1 MKTFLGFVTG
11 MFTGALAFAALAFA
25 ALELYC
31 MQGDEDYTK
40 RLVKFAGYDGVFLI
54 KSKKEDEAK

>member
-11 MFTGALAFAALAFA
+11 MLTGAIAYA
-25 ALELYC
+25 ALEQYC
-31 MQGDEDYTK
+31 MQVDEDYAK
-40 RLVKFAGYDGVFLI
+40 RVVKFAGYDNVFLI

>member
-11 MFTGALAFAALAFA
+11 FLTGAIAFA
-25 ALELYC
+25 ALEQYC
-31 MQGDEDYTK
+31 MQVDEDYAK
-40 RLVKFAGYDGVFLI
+40 RVMKFAGYDGVFLI

>member
-11 MFTGALAFAALAFA
+11 MFTGALGFA

-31 MQGDEDYTK
+31 MRVDEDYTK
-40 RLVKFAGYDGVFLI
+40 RLMKFAGYEHVFLI

>member
-11 MFTGALAFAALAFA
+11 MFTGALAFAT
-25 ALELYC
+25 LELYC
-31 MQGDEDYTK
+31 MRADEDYAK
-40 RLVKFAGYDGVFLI
+40 RLMKFAGYEHVFLI

>member
-11 MFTGALAFAALAFA
+11 LLTGAIAYA
-25 ALELYC
+25 ALEQYC
-31 MQGDEDYTK
+31 MQVNEDYAK
-40 RLVKFAGYDGVFLI
+40 RIMKFAGYDGVFLI

>member
-11 MFTGALAFAALAFA
+11 MFTGAIAFA

-31 MQGDEDYTK
+31 MRTDEDYTK

>member
-11 MFTGALAFAALAFA
+11 LLTGAIAYAT
-25 ALELYC
+25 LEQYC
-31 MQGDEDYTK
+31 MRVDEDYAK
-40 RLVKFAGYDGVFLI
+40 RVVKFTGYEHVFLI

>member
-11 MFTGALAFAALAFA
+11 LLTGAIAVAT
-25 ALELYC
+25 LELYC
-31 MQGDEDYTK
+31 MQVDEDYTR
-40 RLVKFAGYDGVFLI
+40 RLVKFAGYENVFLI

>member
-11 MFTGALAFAALAFA
+11 MFTGALAFAT
-25 ALELYC
+25 LEQYY
-31 MQGDEDYTK
+31 MQVDEDYAK
-40 RLVKFAGYDGVFLI
+40 RVMKFAGYDGVFLI

>member
-11 MFTGALAFAALAFA
+11 MFTGALAFAT
-25 ALELYC
+25 LELYC
-31 MQGDEDYTK
+31 MRVDEDYTK
-40 RLVKFAGYDGVFLI
+40 RLVKFAGYENVFLI

>member
-11 MFTGALAFAALAFA
+11 MFTGALAIAT
-25 ALELYC
+25 LELYC
-31 MQGDEDYTK
+31 MQVDEDYTR
-40 RLVKFAGYDGVFLI
+40 RLVKFAGYENVFLI

>member
-11 MFTGALAFAALAFA
+11 LLTGAIAYA
-25 ALELYC
+25 ALEQYC
-31 MQGDEDYTK
+31 MQADEDYAK
-40 RLVKFAGYDGVFLI
+40 RIMKFAGYDGVFLI

>member
-11 MFTGALAFAALAFA
+11 LLTGAIAYA
-25 ALELYC
+25 ALEQYC
-31 MQGDEDYTK
+31 MQMDEDYTK

>member
-11 MFTGALAFAALAFA
+11 VFTGALAFAM
-25 ALELYC
+25 LELYC

-40 RLVKFAGYDGVFLI
+40 RLVKFAGYESVFLI
-54 KSKKEDEAK
+54 KSKKENEAK

>member
-11 MFTGALAFAALAFA
+11 VFTGALAFAT
-25 ALELYC
+25 LELYC
-31 MQGDEDYTK
+31 MQADEDYAK
-40 RLVKFAGYDGVFLI
+40 RIMKFAGYDGVFLI

>member
-11 MFTGALAFAALAFA
+11 VFTGALAFAT
-25 ALELYC
+25 LELYY

>member
-11 MFTGALAFAALAFA
+11 MFTGAIAFA
-25 ALELYC
+25 ALELYY

>member
-11 MFTGALAFAALAFA
+11 MFTGALAFAT
-25 ALELYC
+25 LELYC
-31 MQGDEDYTK
+31 MGTDEDYTK
-40 RLVKFAGYDGVFLI
+40 RLVKFSGYDGVFLI

>member
-11 MFTGALAFAALAFA
+11 MFTGAIAFA
-25 ALELYC
+25 ALELYY
-31 MQGDEDYTK
+31 MRGDEDYTK

>member
-11 MFTGALAFAALAFA
+11 MFTGAIAFA

>member
-1 MKTFLGFVTG
+1 MEVIFMKTFLGFVTG
-11 MFTGALAFAALAFA
+11 MFTGVFAAA
-25 ALELYC
+25 ALDLYC
-31 MQGDEDYTK
+31 MQADEDYTK

>member
-11 MFTGALAFAALAFA
+11 VFTGALAFATLV
-25 ALELYC
+25 LCC
-31 MQGDEDYTK
+31 MQGSEDYTK

>member
-11 MFTGALAFAALAFA
+11 VFTGALAFAAL
-25 ALELYC
+25 EQYY
-31 MQGDEDYTK
+31 MQVDEDFAK
-40 RLVKFAGYDGVFLI
+40 RVVKFAGYEHVFLI

>member
-11 MFTGALAFAALAFA
+11 VFTGAIAYA
-25 ALELYC
+25 ALEQYC
-31 MQGDEDYTK
+31 MRTDEDYTK

>member
-11 MFTGALAFAALAFA
+11 VFTGALAFAT
-25 ALELYC
+25 LELYC
-31 MQGDEDYTK
+31 MQVDEDYAK
-40 RLVKFAGYDGVFLI
+40 RIMKFAGYDGVFLF

>member
-11 MFTGALAFAALAFA
+11 MFTGALAFA

-40 RLVKFAGYDGVFLI
+40 RLVKFAGYENVFLI
-54 KSKKEDEAK
+54 KSKKENEAK